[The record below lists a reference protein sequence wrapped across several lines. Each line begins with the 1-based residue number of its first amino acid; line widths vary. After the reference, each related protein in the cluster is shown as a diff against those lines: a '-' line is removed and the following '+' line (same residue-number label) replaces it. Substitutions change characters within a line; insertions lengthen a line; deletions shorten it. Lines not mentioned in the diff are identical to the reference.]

1 MDTTTAKLST
11 VTNFLRQKYATVL
24 ESMIRDIR
32 DNTVNYSSKFILDDQ
47 KNSGISKLAIPLATN
62 VYSGLEHAK
71 KMLEEGTYYL
81 TDNNTTLVVYY
92 VRPSI
97 GPTFITKYFED
108 ELEPLPNRIHPCFT
122 ITLPAKVLQ
131 TLNDIPFI
139 NSSLS
144 QNAIQELLE
153 ETWERENFGDKI
165 KVEFMDD
172 KNERITGD
180 KMEFVLW
187 FSRKLAA
194 LYFEWSKEDLPKKE
208 EMVKIIAMTKCIVD
222 KRPYS
227 RFLTLD
233 TLIRSANNKKKQ
245 RTIHP
250 SAQARSL
257 NMGQLADIYNGSH

>member
-1 MDTTTAKLST
+1 MNTTTAKLST
-11 VTNFLRQKYATVL
+11 VTNFLKQKYATVL
-24 ESMIRDIR
+24 GSMIQDIGN
-32 DNTVNYSSKFILDDQ
+32 NTANYSRISILGDR
-47 KNSGISKLAIPLATN
+47 KNSGISKLAIPLATC

-71 KMLEEGTYYL
+71 KMLEDGTYHL
-81 TDNNTTLVVYY
+81 TDNTTLVVYY

-97 GPTFITKYFED
+97 GPTFITNYFED
-108 ELEPLPNRIHPCFT
+108 ELEPLPNRIHPGFT

-139 NSSLS
+139 NFSLS
-144 QNAIQELLE
+144 QKAIQELLE

-208 EMVKIIAMTKCIVD
+208 ALAKCMAIITCIGER
-222 KRPYS
+222 RPYS
-227 RFLTLD
+227 TCLALD
-233 TLIRSANNKKKQ
+233 TLINSAENKKQ
-245 RTIHP
+245 RTNHK
-250 SAQARSL
+250 
-257 NMGQLADIYNGSH
+257 

>member
-1 MDTTTAKLST
+1 MDTTAQIST
-11 VTNFLRQKYATVL
+11 VTNFLKQKYATVL
-24 ESMIRDIR
+24 GSMIQDIG
-32 DNTVNYSSKFILDDQ
+32 DNTVNYSCISILGDQ

-97 GPTFITKYFED
+97 GPTFITNYFED

-122 ITLPAKVLQ
+122 ITLPAEVLQ
-131 TLNDIPFI
+131 KLNDIPFI
-139 NSSLS
+139 DSSLS

-194 LYFEWSKEDLPKKE
+194 LYFKWSKEDLPKKE
-208 EMVKIIAMTKCIVD
+208 AFAKCMAIITCIRN

-227 RFLTLD
+227 TCLALD
-233 TLIRSANNKKKQ
+233 TLINSAENKKQ
-245 RTIHP
+245 RTNHP
-250 SAQARSL
+250 
-257 NMGQLADIYNGSH
+257 

>member
-1 MDTTTAKLST
+1 MNNTNAKLST

-97 GPTFITKYFED
+97 GPAFITKYFED

-122 ITLPAKVLQ
+122 ITLPAEVLQ
-131 TLNDIPFI
+131 KLNDIPFI
-139 NSSLS
+139 DSSLS

-194 LYFEWSKEDLPKKE
+194 LYFKWSKEDLAKKE
-208 EMVKIIAMTKCIVD
+208 AFAKYVVIAACIRN

-227 RFLTLD
+227 FRLTYDTLD
-233 TLIRSANNKKKQ
+233 KSADNKKQ
-245 RTIHP
+245 RTNHP
-250 SAQARSL
+250 
-257 NMGQLADIYNGSH
+257 